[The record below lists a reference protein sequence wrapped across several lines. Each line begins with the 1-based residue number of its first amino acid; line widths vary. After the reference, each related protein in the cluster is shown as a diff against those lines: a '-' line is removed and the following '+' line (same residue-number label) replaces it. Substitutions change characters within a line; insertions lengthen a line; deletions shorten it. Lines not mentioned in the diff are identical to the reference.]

1 MPLFFS
7 SNIVFGRAAIDD
19 VEPFT
24 LAFLRWFFT
33 AAILAPFVWAT
44 LARNQNL
51 IVSQLRN
58 LGVLGFLG
66 MWVCGAMVYL
76 ALRYTTATNGT
87 LIYTSSP
94 VLIILIEWLFR
105 GRNIGWREAVGVSIA
120 LLGVIIII
128 LKASLAALL
137 SLKFNTGDLL
147 FVASAICW
155 AVYSV
160 RLKSKELEPLQTLP
174 LFALIAASG
183 SLLLLPFALFETLWL
198 QTLPNTIE
206 AWISIAGIVIIASLL
221 AFSAFQYGIKVLGP
235 SLTGVFMYLLPVY
248 GVGLAVLFLGE
259 SLALYHLW
267 GVLLVLSGVIL
278 ATWPVSRTA

>member
-1 MPLFFS
+1 MTHPQSDTVSTSERSRALVILFFMPLFFS

-183 SLLLLPFALFETLWL
+183 
-198 QTLPNTIE
+198 
-206 AWISIAGIVIIASLL
+206 
-221 AFSAFQYGIKVLGP
+221 
-235 SLTGVFMYLLPVY
+235 
-248 GVGLAVLFLGE
+248 
-259 SLALYHLW
+259 
-267 GVLLVLSGVIL
+267 
-278 ATWPVSRTA
+278 